1 MVDGGVADRDG
12 VEGRCRCPGTVSRMI
27 KSGFRAVV
35 TATAAAGVGIAAFGE
50 RPLLVGTV
58 AAICA
63 LFSIGWPS
71 LLGLPAQRG
80 AVVVLLLTAAAAVTV
95 VEVTDD
101 VAWAALVLAGS
112 VLAAFIHELARR
124 DGRPRLVESVA
135 GTVAGSTV
143 VVAGVGWLA
152 MGTGGSQ
159 VGLLLTGSVTLAVAA
174 AVTALPLGS
183 PYSAVTTIVVT
194 ALVGVLVG
202 YLLLSVGMTTGVLVG
217 LAAGVLIATL
227 HHLFGQFPTSGR
239 ILPALSAAMLPVAVS
254 GLPVYV
260 LGRVL
265 LVT

>member
-1 MVDGGVADRDG
+1 MAAPGFAGRDG
-12 VEGRCRCPGTVSRMI
+12 VRVACRGPGTVSRMI
-27 KSGFRAVV
+27 SSGFRAVV
-35 TATAAAGVGIAAFGE
+35 SAAAAAGIGIAAFGD
-50 RPLLVGTV
+50 RPLLIGTV
-58 AAICA
+58 AGVCA

-80 AVVVLLLTAAAAVTV
+80 AVVVLLLTSAAAVTV

-135 GTVAGSTV
+135 GTVAGSVV

-159 VGLLLTGSVTLAVAA
+159 VALVLTGSVTLAAA
-174 AVTALPLGS
+174 AAITAIPLGS
-183 PYSAVTTIVVT
+183 PYSAITTIVVT

-202 YLLLSVGMTTGVLVG
+202 YMLISVGMTTGVLVG
-217 LAAGVLIATL
+217 LAAGVLIAAV
-227 HHLFGQFPTSGR
+227 HHLFGQFPSSGR
-239 ILPALSAAMLPVAVS
+239 VLPALSAAMLPVAVS